1 MSAGQRSVSQVY
13 IDQMPVGQ
21 MYVNQMSV
29 GQRAVGQ
36 MCVGQM
42 SCWLNVF
49 DQMTWSQDNLSCKI
63 ALGANAIKHSI
74 QKCVKL
80 VFLSLSYFTSL
91 KFETKR

>member
-1 MSAGQRSVSQVY
+1 MSVSQMSVNE
-13 IDQMPVGQ
+13 MSVGQ
-21 MYVNQMSV
+21 TSASKMSV

-49 DQMTWSQDNLSCKI
+49 DQMTWNQDNLSCKI
-63 ALGANAIKHSI
+63 ALAANAIKHSI

-80 VFLSLSYFTSL
+80 LFLSL
-91 KFETKR
+91 